1 MEISPFVAEIL
12 GLNKKDLSVYLDL
25 LKFGSSAVSTIA
37 VRTNIERTTTHAVI
51 KRLVRKGFI
60 SRTSKDN
67 TNLFAALDPEVF
79 EEKIKRDFE
88 QKRADLSVIQS
99 FIPQLQNIK
108 CQSANRPVIQVFE
121 GPEGVISLYELLLR
135 TNKKQDAFLTIEKI
149 PKTLKKY
156 LTEDYIKHKISNNV
170 QSRVL
175 VEDSPRAKKYQHLDR
190 KANRITKLLP
200 KGQFPFETEIIVGDN
215 GEIAIIDFSK
225 IIIGVLIKSSS
236 VRNTISAIFE
246 LLWKIQCDPYP
257 IWWTL

>member
-1 MEISPFVAEIL
+1 MEISPIFAKIL
-12 GLNKKDLSVYLDL
+12 NLNDKDLAVYLDL

-37 VRTNIERTTTHAVI
+37 TRTNIERTTTHAVI
-51 KRLVRKGFI
+51 KRLTKKGFVI
-60 SRTSKDN
+60 RTSRDH
-67 TNLFAALDPEVF
+67 TSLFAALDPEVF

-88 QKRADLSVIQS
+88 QKKFDLGVIQS
-99 FIPQLQNIK
+99 LIPQLQSIEFQK
-108 CQSANRPVIQVFE
+108 TNRPAIQIFE

-149 PKTLKKY
+149 PDTLKKY
-156 LTEDYIKHKISNNV
+156 LTQDYIKHKISHNV

-175 VEDSPRAKKYQHLDR
+175 VEDSQRAKKYQCLDR

-225 IIIGVLIKSSS
+225 VIVGVLIKSSS
-236 VRNTISAIFE
+236 VRNTISAIFD
-246 LLWKIQCDPYP
+246 LLWNI
-257 IWWTL
+257 